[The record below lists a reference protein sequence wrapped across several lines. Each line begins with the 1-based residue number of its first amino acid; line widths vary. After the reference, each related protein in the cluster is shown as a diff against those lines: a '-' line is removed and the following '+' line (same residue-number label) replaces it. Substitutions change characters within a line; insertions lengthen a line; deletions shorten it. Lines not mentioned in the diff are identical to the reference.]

1 LNVVTGATRGLIVA
15 IVKQLT
21 MSAIDGNAAGGELR
35 ERILNSPAFSKAR
48 AVMLARVVLEGKR

>member
-1 LNVVTGATRGLIVA
+1 
-15 IVKQLT
+15 VKQLT
-21 MSAIDGNAAGGELR
+21 VSAIDGNAAGGELR